1 MEKQTVFIQRYPSK
15 GELPQFKDGVYQ
27 GYFHTEFGLVKYS
40 KYDGWKLARKYP
52 DYYLE
57 EIELPS
63 EEDVTQK
70 VIEQERGHRHAID
83 YNNGYDMGFQDCYEF
98 ILNHLKSNTNETDK
112 I

>member
-1 MEKQTVFIQRYPSK
+1 MTVFIKRYPSK

-52 DYYLE
+52 DYFLE

-63 EEDVTQK
+63 EEWFIKEVEKLTNHSLNK
-70 VIEQERGHRHAID
+70 EWRYTVSM
-83 YNNGYDMGFQDCYEF
+83 GYLACANF
-98 ILNHLKSNTNETDK
+98 ILNHLKSNTNG
-112 I
+112 

>member
-1 MEKQTVFIQRYPSK
+1 MKEQTVFIKRYPSN
-15 GELPQFKDGVYQ
+15 GELPQFKDGIYQ

-52 DYYLE
+52 DYFLE

-63 EEDVTQK
+63 EEDVQSRSRMMSNGNAILRKIFT
-70 VIEQERGHRHAID
+70 RGAS
-83 YNNGYDMGFQDCYEF
+83 F